1 MQVTL
6 NNRGK
11 PSIKLTA
18 RQHDLLARMY
28 EFLDT
33 CGGLTAYRDSAQT
46 ARVALEVLVREIT
59 DTEELVDDEK

>member
-6 NNRGK
+6 GKHGK

-18 RQHDLLARMY
+18 RQHDLLDRMY

-33 CGGLTAYRDSAQT
+33 CGGLTAYYEAACN
-46 ARVALEVLVREIT
+46 ARVALETLVREIT
-59 DTEELVDDEK
+59 DTEELVDDAK